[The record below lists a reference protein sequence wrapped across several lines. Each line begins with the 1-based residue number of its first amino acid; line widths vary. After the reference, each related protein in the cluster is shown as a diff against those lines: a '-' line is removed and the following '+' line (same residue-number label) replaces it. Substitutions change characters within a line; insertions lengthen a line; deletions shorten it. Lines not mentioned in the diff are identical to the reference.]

1 MYNNKKTQEKNNRKM
16 ERLEQIKREVELNEY
31 LTTYEYALEE
41 TISNRELLKNVIDDI
56 MKF

>member
-1 MYNNKKTQEKNNRKM
+1 MNNNKKTQEKNNRKM
-16 ERLEQIKREVELNEY
+16 ERMEQLKREVELNEY

-41 TISNRELLKNVIDDI
+41 SISNRELLKNVIDDI